1 MQQQIIM
8 IFILNDDMYL
18 AWYQLLISKMI
29 RARASFGMVCKVVCL
44 KHAIGSMWRIN
55 LDSKAIQIVI
65 N

>member
-8 IFILNDDMYL
+8 IFILNEDIYL
-18 AWYQLLISKMI
+18 AWYLLLTSKME

-44 KHAIGSMWRIN
+44 EYPICSMWRIN
-55 LDSKAIQIVI
+55 PDSKAIQIAI